1 MKHTDKYYQN
11 RIKKAMIQRGYP
23 EPITFES
30 WCTPRDRWVR
40 VKSNYQLA
48 FESYSF
54 ERLYDELRVLFREE
68 L

>member
-1 MKHTDKYYQN
+1 MKHTDKYYCN
-11 RIKKAMIQRGYP
+11 RIKKAMIHRGYP

-30 WCTPRDRWVR
+30 WCTPSDRWVR
-40 VKSNYQLA
+40 VKSNYQLV

-68 L
+68 I